1 MSPFSAVDDGGGRG
15 TAMSER
21 RAEIDR
27 RWGQRL
33 LAEGPH
39 AGGDP
44 AGGLSR
50 AAHLDP
56 EMPRAVVRWT
66 GEAWVLVKV
75 VPNSVAAKK
84 LMHPKSSGPD
94 PW

>member
-1 MSPFSAVDDGGGRG
+1 
-15 TAMSER
+15 MSER

-27 RWGQRL
+27 RWVSGSWQKGRMRAVTL
-33 LAEGPH
+33 REGP
-39 AGGDP
+39 
-44 AGGLSR
+44 SR

-75 VPNSVAAKK
+75 VPNLVAAKK
-84 LMHPKSSGPD
+84 LMHPKTSGPE